1 MSKDYKGAL
10 YYLMTETAQLNGNK
24 VIPIAQ
30 NAIDDLEELV
40 KRNEPM
46 KVRIVSY
53 TNGAF
58 IRYECSNCNAT
69 IDDGK
74 YCHYCGQRLDWGGY
88 IK

>member
-46 KVRIVSY
+46 KPLSNGLYGFGKCECGHIVNKEQNY
-53 TNGAF
+53 
-58 IRYECSNCNAT
+58 CSN
-69 IDDGK
+69 
-74 YCHYCGQRLDWGGY
+74 CGQRLDW
-88 IK
+88 KK